1 MSSSTAGPEGPGQAP
16 VVLAVESAPNPWFDA
31 DYVADNV
38 TAISRALQEHV
49 YLTWTSVLAGFAIAV
64 PLALVARRYPRAE
77 GTILG
82 FEGVLYTIP
91 ALALFAMLQPV
102 LGLRALVVQIGLA
115 TYTLLI
121 LSRNTLTGLRGV
133 PPDVLEAARGM
144 GFGPVRTFFRV
155 ELPLALP
162 AIVAGLRV
170 ATVSTISLVTVG
182 GIFGYGGLGT
192 LIYQGYNTNFFRAQI
207 ATATVLCVVLAV
219 VAELLLWGAQR
230 AVTPWQRGR

>member
-1 MSSSTAGPEGPGQAP
+1 MSSSAGGLAAVLAAEGP
-16 VVLAVESAPNPWFDA
+16 PNPWFDA
-31 DYVADNV
+31 DYVRDNAS
-38 TAISRALQEHV
+38 TIALAVQEHI
-49 YLTWTSVLAGFAIAV
+49 YLTWTAVLAGLLIAV
-64 PLALVARRYPRAE
+64 PLALVARRFPRLE
-77 GTILG
+77 SPILG

-102 LGLRALVVQIGLA
+102 LGLRALVVQIGLV

-121 LSRNTLTGLRGV
+121 LSRNTLTGLHGV
-133 PPDVLEAARGM
+133 PPEVREAAVGM
-144 GFGPVRTFFRV
+144 GFGATRMFFRV

-182 GIFGYGGLGT
+182 GIFGFGGLGT

-207 ATATVLCVVLAV
+207 ATATVLCIALAI
-219 VAELLLWGAQR
+219 VAELLLYGAQK
-230 AVTPWQRGR
+230 AVTPWQRGQAAA

>member
-1 MSSSTAGPEGPGQAP
+1 MPSPPLP
-16 VVLAVESAPNPWFDA
+16 LAVESAPNPWFSE
-31 DYVADNV
+31 DYVRDNL

-49 YLTWTSVLAGFAIAV
+49 YLTWTSVLAGLLLAV
-64 PLALVARRYPRAE
+64 PLALLARRWPRLE
-77 GTILG
+77 GPLLG
-82 FEGVLYTIP
+82 VEGVLYTIP

-102 LGLRALVVQIGLA
+102 LGLRALVVQIGLT
-115 TYTLLI
+115 TYTLVI

-133 PPDVLEAARGM
+133 PPEVVEATRGM
-144 GFGPVRTFFRV
+144 GFGPVRTFLRV

-182 GIFGYGGLGT
+182 AIFGYGGLGT

-207 ATATVLCVVLAV
+207 ATATVLCVALAL
-219 VAELLLWGAQR
+219 VAELLLYAAQR
-230 AVTPWQRGR
+230 AVTPWARARS

>member
-1 MSSSTAGPEGPGQAP
+1 MPSST
-16 VVLAVESAPNPWFDA
+16 VTLAVQSAPNPWFSE
-31 DYVADNV
+31 DYVRDNAA
-38 TAISRALQEHV
+38 AISLALQEHV
-49 YLTWTSVLAGFAIAV
+49 YLTWTSVLAGLLVAV
-64 PLALVARRYPRAE
+64 PLALLARRWPRLE
-77 GTILG
+77 GPVLG
-82 FEGVLYTIP
+82 VEGVLYTIP
-91 ALALFAMLQPV
+91 ALALFAMLQPL
-102 LGLRALVVQIGLA
+102 LGLDALVVQIGLT

-133 PPDVLEAARGM
+133 PSDVVEAARGM
-144 GFGPVRTFFRV
+144 GFGPVRTFLRV

-207 ATATVLCVVLAV
+207 ATATVLCVALAV
-219 VAELLLWGAQR
+219 VAELLLYGAQR
-230 AVTPWQRGR
+230 LVTPWDRRR